1 MVVKIV
7 AHQVNDIGKEVKK
20 YREENRISLRELSK
34 ITGVSYSWLNKLEN
48 GKATLRKGTEE
59 LLINKLNLDNKKI
72 DLTNIPTVYLI
83 EELNKRT
90 NFHIKLEVE

>member
-1 MVVKIV
+1 
-7 AHQVNDIGKEVKK
+7 VNDIGKEVKK